1 MRSRSQPPTSRAW
14 KTTPC
19 TPPRREAPPS
29 PAGRRASGGRRR
41 LLAALLLWSGAAA
54 LSAQAPPDPAR
65 ELLSAVV
72 GVEAEVP
79 LSARTAETLGTRRSG
94 SGVVIDDR
102 GHVLTVGYLILEA
115 ARAEIVLESTRKVPA
130 EIVAYDHAS
139 GFGLLRAIPAI
150 EVAPMPLGDS
160 AALGEG
166 DPVLVV
172 SRGGAA
178 GAQPAIVV
186 SRRTFAGYWEYLL
199 ERAIF
204 TAPPHPRFGGAAL
217 VGTDGRLLGI
227 GSLYVGDAG
236 GPSTA
241 GNMFVPIDALKP
253 ILGQLREHGRVR
265 RPSAPWL
272 GVYTVER
279 GGRLTV
285 NRVAEGGPAA
295 VAGLEP
301 GDVIEAI
308 GGEAIASQVDF
319 YRKLWARGDA
329 GVKVPLTVV
338 RGERRV
344 ELTVESADREVWLRL
359 NPAL

>member
-1 MRSRSQPPTSRAW
+1 MLHAQ
-14 KTTPC
+14 
-19 TPPRREAPPS
+19 TPPDS
-29 PAGRRASGGRRR
+29 
-41 LLAALLLWSGAAA
+41 AA
-54 LSAQAPPDPAR
+54 

-79 LSARTAETLGTRRSG
+79 SSARTADSLGTHRSG

-102 GHVLTVGYLILEA
+102 GHVLTIGYLILEA
-115 ARAEIVLESTRKVPA
+115 ARAEIVLPDARTVPA

-139 GFGLLRAIPAI
+139 GFGLLRAIADTG
-150 EVAPMPLGDS
+150 VTAMRLGVS
-160 AALGEG
+160 AELDEG

-172 SRGGAA
+172 SRSGATA
-178 GAQPAIVV
+178 AQPAVVV

-236 GPSTA
+236 TPSVA
-241 GNMFVPIDALKP
+241 GNMFVPIDGLKP
-253 ILGQLREHGRVR
+253 ILRELREHGRAR
-265 RPSAPWL
+265 APPQPWL

-285 NRVAEGGPAA
+285 RRLAEDGPAA
-295 VAGLEP
+295 AAGLEP
-301 GDVIEAI
+301 GDVIVAI
-308 GGEAIASQVDF
+308 GGETITSQADF

-329 GVKVPLTVV
+329 GVKVPLSVV
-338 RGERRV
+338 RSERRI
-344 ELTVESADREVWLRL
+344 ELIVKSANREAWLRL
-359 NPAL
+359 DPAL